1 MTRVGKI
8 ARLSRDVRNELN
20 RRLQNGQPAKKLVGW
35 LNELTEVKTV
45 LKAYFG
51 SRPIS
56 EQNVSQWKAGGY
68 VDWLRHQESLELAQ
82 TLVEE
87 ADELESKSDDGS
99 LADRLAAPVSLA
111 LARLLRELTTDP
123 DLPACEKADRI
134 LPLATELAQVRRHD
148 HERERLRLLRER
160 WESELEE
167 NLRKDRSNQV
177 LAPIYGLLASR
188 MIGDLYRNE
197 ANGNA
202 PLPPEVAAFLESVP
216 TGDLTA
222 AGNGSA
228 GADSKPVKPNQT
240 GSKSGDGGRRTRT

>member
-8 ARLSRDVRNELN
+8 ARLSREVRNELN

-35 LNELTEVKTV
+35 LNELPEVKTV

-51 SRPIS
+51 GRPIS

-111 LARLLRELTTDP
+111 LARLLRELIRDVNLTTR
-123 DLPACEKADRI
+123 EKEERL
-134 LPLATELAQVRRHD
+134 LPLAAELAQLRRHD

-160 WESELEE
+160 WKNELEE

-202 PLPPEVAAFLESVP
+202 PLPPEVAAFLEATP
-216 TGDLTA
+216 EARMA
-222 AGNGSA
+222 AAANGPG
-228 GADSKPVKPNQT
+228 GADSTPVKPNQT